1 MFVQF
6 IIYVYFLWGALKYD
20 FLSSVSS
27 RTEKLYILNFQ
38 PREAELFE
46 EAALSVVDW

>member
-6 IIYVYFLWGALKYD
+6 IIYVYFLWEALNYD

-27 RTEKLYILNFQ
+27 RTEKLYILSFQ
-38 PREAELFE
+38 TREAELFE
-46 EAALSVVDW
+46 EAAVSVVDW